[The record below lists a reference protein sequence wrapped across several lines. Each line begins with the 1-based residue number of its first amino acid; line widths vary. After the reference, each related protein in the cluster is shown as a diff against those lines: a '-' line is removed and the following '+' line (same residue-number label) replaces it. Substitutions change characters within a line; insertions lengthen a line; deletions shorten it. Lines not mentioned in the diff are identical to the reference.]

1 MPFLVPLSIDE
12 NIYTEIIVKIKGVI
26 ACDVS
31 PVAMFGGYIIL
42 DVSGSKGGPGSVSGA

>member
-1 MPFLVPLSIDE
+1 MKTNLLKEVIVIKSKE
-12 NIYTEIIVKIKGVI
+12 VKIKGAI
-26 ACDVS
+26 TCDVS